1 MDIDAEF
8 GLDVV
13 LDGVA
18 EGDDFGAGGTS
29 TIDEDQGLFVVNTRT
44 S

>member
-1 MDIDAEF
+1 MDIDIELRF
-8 GLDVV
+8 DIV

-18 EGDDFGAGGTS
+18 EGDDFSAGGTS
-29 TIDEDQGLFVVNTRT
+29 TIDEHQGLFVVNTRT